1 MASSMADLLW
11 SDETELNSR
20 EHLGNLVS
28 VKVYRLLEY
37 SVRDTLVKE
46 YGQERANELFRRAG
60 MAAGKSLTM
69 HLLKESLS
77 LPPYAFFTHLRDL
90 LRNLQMGILQM
101 ERFDPESGYMLL
113 TMSEDL
119 DCSGLPVLGETVCH
133 YDEGFLAGVLQIYTG
148 RRYRV
153 KEIDCWATGSR
164 TCRFEAHVEED

>member
-20 EHLGNLVS
+20 EHLGNLVP

-69 HLLKESLS
+69 HLLKGSLS

-101 ERFDPESGYMLL
+101 ERFDPESGYLLL

>member
-20 EHLGNLVS
+20 EHLGDLVP

-90 LRNLQMGILQM
+90 LRNLQMGIQQM
-101 ERFDPESGYMLL
+101 ERFDPESGYLLL

-119 DCSGLPVLGETVCH
+119 DCSGLPV
-133 YDEGFLAGVLQIYTG
+133 LAGVLQIYTG

-164 TCRFEAHVEED
+164 TCRFEAYVEED